1 MPQLLQLYDFPEA
14 TQSAPGRELTITP
27 LQQLFVMNS
36 EFMQNLAAAAAK
48 TAAAATGEAEQVG
61 LLYRRI
67 LARDPTAAEM
77 KSALEY
83 LQKGT
88 LQRYAQVLLSTNEE
102 IFLP

>member
-1 MPQLLQLYDFPEA
+1 
-14 TQSAPGRELTITP
+14 
-27 LQQLFVMNS
+27 MNGA
-36 EFMQNLAAAAAK
+36 FMQNLAEAAAK

-67 LARDPTAAEM
+67 LARDPSAAEL
-77 KSALEY
+77 KSALAY

-88 LQRYAQVLLSTNEE
+88 LPRYAQILLSTNEE